1 MKIQTT
7 KPVSRTGMYSAT
19 LGPTVI
25 RTHCCVL
32 VFFFSTVA
40 FEAREKSDENF
51 GTGM

>member
-25 RTHCCVL
+25 RTH
-32 VFFFSTVA
+32 VA